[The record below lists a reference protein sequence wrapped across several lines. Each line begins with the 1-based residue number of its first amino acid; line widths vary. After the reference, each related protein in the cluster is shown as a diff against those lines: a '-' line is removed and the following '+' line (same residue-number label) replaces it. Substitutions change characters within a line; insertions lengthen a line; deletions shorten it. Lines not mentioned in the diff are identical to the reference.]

1 MVNIKVFIKTFS
13 ILRIFLFLNIV
24 NAQSE
29 NNEKVNFTSEND
41 DGFVN
46 VCPVISCETTISDL
60 TCY

>member
-1 MVNIKVFIKTFS
+1 M
-13 ILRIFLFLNIV
+13 RIFLFLNIV